1 MTRSSSV
8 LSLTIVILLAA
19 LTRLLPHWPNFTPVM
34 AMALVGGLYASNKRV
49 SMALPILVMMLS
61 DLLLGLTSGWAYS
74 FHDTQIWVYLS
85 MLAITGLGVLLS
97 TKKNYSAIL
106 IGGTLAGLLFF
117 VVTNA
122 AVWFTGSM
130 YPHSFDGLLASYAA
144 GLAFYKGG
152 GNYLLNGIV
161 STWVYGA
168 AMLALLHLVEHRKE
182 RLA

>member
-1 MTRSSSV
+1 M
-8 LSLTIVILLAA
+8 AA

-34 AMALVGGLYASNKRV
+34 AMALIGGLYASSKRV
-49 SMALPILVMMLS
+49 AMALPMLVMVIS
-61 DLLLGLTSGWAYS
+61 DVLLGFTFGWAYT

-85 MLAITGLGVLLS
+85 MLAITGLGMLLS

-106 IGGTLAGLLFF
+106 IGGTVSGVLFF

-130 YPHSFDGLLASYAA
+130 YPHTFDGLLASYAA
-144 GLAFYKGG
+144 GLAFYRDG

-161 STWVYGA
+161 STWLYGA
-168 AMLALLHLVEHRKE
+168 IMLALLQVAQHRRE
-182 RLA
+182 QLA